1 MRFQVTL
8 LFVMVLAGL
17 SAPCFLLAG
26 AVDPPAAPTDV
37 ASAMFTVDDLYNRL
51 FNGTA
56 GTKRMGAF
64 TEPGAIPA
72 PTGHTLDQVMALA
85 PAVDDVN
92 GSAPADVVTAKK
104 YWDIRSGSWGL
115 GTGSLTAQTI
125 TATATSFAAG
135 YFPATDLRTVDSDL
149 VSTNILFGATI
160 FGIAGHTNV
169 RNTSSG
175 DAVAGDIASGKKG
188 YVDGALVTGTV
199 ASGGDISSGTL
210 TTAIPTGIYSSKTYT
225 VADGNLVN
233 TNIRTGITIFG
244 VTGNV
249 VAAAGTAVVANV
261 YTGKTFSTGAGALTG
276 TMAAIGA
283 STYTP
288 STSNQ
293 AISAGYH
300 GGAGSVSGDASL
312 VAGNI
317 RGGSA
322 GSAGVSIFGVAGSTS
337 VANTGTATAT
347 SSDLRLGK
355 TAYVSGAAVTGAY
368 VPGSAPAR
376 VAKTGQTTTYTAGDD
391 GHLGVGA
398 GKVTPRFTDNA
409 NGTITDNLTGLIWL
423 KDANCTAFYAGDA
436 TDTNFRNWTN
446 ALTAANSL
454 TSVGGYC
461 GLSDGSTAGQW
472 RLPSYQEL
480 ASLADY
486 AFIDPVVPNTA
497 GTGPWTAGDPF
508 TSVQRVYYWSSTT
521 SADDPTEAWRVYLID
536 GAVNSIIKGW
546 TCYVWPVRGGQ

>member
-26 AVDPPAAPTDV
+26 AVDPPAAPTDA

-56 GTKRMGAF
+56 GTKRVGAF

-92 GSAPADVVTAKK
+92 GAAPADVVTAKK

-115 GTGSLTAQTI
+115 GTGTLTAQTI
-125 TATATSFAAG
+125 TNTATSFAAG
-135 YFPATDLRTVDSDL
+135 YFPATDLRTVDTDL

-175 DAVAGDIASGKKG
+175 DAVAGDIASGKTG

-199 ASGGDISSGTL
+199 AAGGDISSGTL

-225 VADGNLVN
+225 VADANLVN

-288 STSNQ
+288 GTSNQ

-300 GGAGSVSGDASL
+300 AGAGSVSGDASL

-322 GSAGVSIFGVAGSTS
+322 GSAGVSLFGVAGSTS

-347 SSDLRLGK
+347 SSDLRHGK

-368 VPGSAPAR
+368 DPGSAPAR

-398 GKVTPRFTDNA
+398 GKVTPRFTKNN
-409 NGTITDNLTGLIWL
+409 NGTVTDNLTGLIWL
-423 KDANCTAFYAGDA
+423 ENADCFSLRNWATALNDANTLAS
-436 TDTNFRNWTN
+436 
-446 ALTAANSL
+446 AA
-454 TSVGGYC
+454 C
-461 GLSDGSTAGQW
+461 GLSDGSSAGQW
-472 RLPSYQEL
+472 RLPSDQEL
-480 ASLADY
+480 ATLVDY
-486 AFIDPVVPNTA
+486 AFVNPAVPNTA
-497 GTGPWTAGDPF
+497 GTGQWTAGAPF
-508 TSVQRVYYWSSTT
+508 TSVQSNYYWSSTT
-521 SADDPTEAWRVYLID
+521 YAGNTTIAWYVSLNDGNVYTVSK
-536 GAVNSIIKGW
+536 AS
-546 TCYVWPVRGGQ
+546 TYYVWPVRGGQ

>member
-26 AVDPPAAPTDV
+26 AVDPPAAPTNA

-56 GTKRMGAF
+56 GTKRVGAF

-92 GSAPADVVTAKK
+92 GAAPADVVNAKK

-115 GTGSLTAQTI
+115 GTGTLTVQAI
-125 TATATSFAAG
+125 TNVATSFAAG
-135 YFPATDLRTVDSDL
+135 YFPATDLRSVDTDL

-169 RNTSSG
+169 RDTSSG
-175 DAVAGDIASGKKG
+175 DAVAGDIASGKTG

-199 ASGGDISSGTL
+199 AAGGNISSGTL
-210 TTAIPTGIYSSKTYT
+210 TTSIPNGFYSGRTYT

-261 YTGKTFSTGAGALTG
+261 YTGKTFSTGAGSLTG
-276 TMAAIGA
+276 TMPLIAHAAYA
-283 STYTP
+283 P

-300 GGAGSVSGDASL
+300 AGTEVVNGDASL
-312 VAGNI
+312 VAVNI

-322 GSAGVSIFGVAGSTS
+322 GAAGVSIFGVAGSTS

-347 SSDLRLGK
+347 ASYLLHGK
-355 TAYVSGAAVTGAY
+355 SVYVRGALATGVY
-368 VPGSAPAR
+368 YPGTGSAPAR
-376 VAKTGQTTTYTAGDD
+376 VAKTGQTISYTAGDD

-398 GKVTPRFTDNA
+398 GKVTPRFVDNS
-409 NGTITDNLTGLIWL
+409 NGTVRDNLTGLIWL
-423 KDANCTAFYAGDA
+423 KNANCFGLRTWTTALNDSN
-436 TDTNFRNWTN
+436 TLTNGSC
-446 ALTAANSL
+446 SL
-454 TSVGGYC
+454 T
-461 GLSDGSTAGQW
+461 DGSTAGQW
-472 RLPSYQEL
+472 RLPSKKEL
-480 ASLADY
+480 ASLFDY
-486 AFIDPVVPNTA
+486 AFSSPSLPNTA
-497 GTGPWTAGDPF
+497 GTAKWTGAAGEF
-508 TSVQRVYYWSSTT
+508 SGVQSATYWSSTT
-521 SADDPTEAWRVYLID
+521 YAANPAFAW
-536 GAVNSIIKGW
+536 AVNFFAGYVDTDGKGAAY
-546 TCYVWPVRGGQ
+546 YVWPVRGGQ